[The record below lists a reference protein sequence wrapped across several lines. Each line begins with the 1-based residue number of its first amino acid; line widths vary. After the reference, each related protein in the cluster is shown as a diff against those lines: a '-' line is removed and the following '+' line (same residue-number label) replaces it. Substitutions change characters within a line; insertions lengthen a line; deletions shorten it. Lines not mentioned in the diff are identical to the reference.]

1 MGCLGAAGVSLALL
15 ASCTSPPIAPQ
26 EAAAVAADEARS
38 LALRKAAMAQ
48 LLEEAHSAPEADRAE
63 AVAAAREQL
72 KRVAWKR
79 SERPAVRLAAIEL
92 LAEDDEADTAR
103 MLSLML
109 PTETSWPVIEGVSGM
124 AAARLWVS
132 MTPALVRSWARWVA
146 EPADEDRPERAALAQ
161 LHPGRPV
168 EEVVFDVFL
177 HPEGPRPERLRADAW
192 GLLSRLDDSGAWTA
206 RRVAQLSPE
215 EAARDPLL
223 EAIRSA
229 GVDLAAVPRTS
240 EQLERLT
247 RMRRDA
253 ERWRQ
258 AAQAIAQL
266 RPEQRAG
273 LTLAHAPI
281 VLWASEHAP
290 SLLSQSRSALLQ
302 SAASE
307 LARFRHVRRT
317 AGYPDAMAAPRE
329 TIEEAQPLLSWGDA
343 LAVHAALRALDDQA
357 LVDELAQQMEAD
369 RRDSSTEYG
378 GLIDYD
384 ASARRF
390 VARLYPPRPSQRFGD
405 NRFVASGE
413 LLEAAAWSPFLYHFH
428 ASSVQHGEF
437 AGPGSGDLDFAKR
450 HSCACL
456 VFTSVAVGAFD
467 ADYHQG
473 AGAVVDLGV
482 RRRSDR

>member
-1 MGCLGAAGVSLALL
+1 
-15 ASCTSPPIAPQ
+15 
-26 EAAAVAADEARS
+26 
-38 LALRKAAMAQ
+38 MAQ
-48 LLEEAHSAPEADRAE
+48 LLQEARSAPEADRAA
-63 AVAAAREQL
+63 AVATAREQL

-92 LAEDDEADTAR
+92 LAEDDPADTAR

-109 PTETSWPVIEGVSGM
+109 PTETSWPVIEGVSRM
-124 AAARLWVS
+124 AVERGWTA
-132 MTPALVRSWARWVA
+132 MTPALVRSWARWVP
-146 EPADEDRPERAALAQ
+146 EPADADRPERAALAQ
-161 LHPGRPV
+161 LHPDRSV

-192 GLLSRLDDSGAWTA
+192 GLLSRLDDSGAWTSS
-206 RRVAQLSPE
+206 RVAQLSPE
-215 EAARDPLL
+215 DVAKDPLL

-229 GVDLAAVPRTS
+229 AADLAAVPRTS

-266 RPEQRAG
+266 RTEQREG
-273 LTLAHAPI
+273 LTLAHAPL
-281 VLWASEHAP
+281 VLWAREHAP
-290 SLLSQSRSALLQ
+290 SLLAQSREALLDD
-302 SAASE
+302 AAE
-307 LARFRHVRRT
+307 ALARFKRARRT
-317 AGYPDAMAAPRE
+317 AGHPDDLAAPRE
-329 TIEEAQPLLSWGDA
+329 TIEESRDRLSWGDA
-343 LAVHAALRALDDQA
+343 LALHIALRALEEQR
-357 LVDELAQQMEAD
+357 LVDELAKQMDAD
-369 RRDSSTEYG
+369 RRDTSTEYG

-384 ASARRF
+384 GQRF

-405 NRFVASGE
+405 NRFVASSD
-413 LLEAAAWSPFLYHFH
+413 LLDASAWSLFLYHFH
-428 ASSVQHGEF
+428 ASSVRHSEF

-467 ADYHQG
+467 ADYYQR
-473 AGAVVDLGV
+473 AGAIVDLGV
-482 RRRSDR
+482 RRRFSR